1 MAFLYASHTPSDES
15 LPLKSNLQ
23 IFKFTNLQIAQIF
36 KFSNLQIFK
45 LKKNMAIKLIKAC
58 KELNVGMS
66 TAMNFFAKQGKEI
79 NPDPNTR
86 IDDELYLLLAKEFN
100 KDMALKLEAERQ
112 AAERQAREMQT
123 VSIEQPAPSHI
134 ETEIPKPKV
143 VGQIELDEAKKARE
157 EAERQAAEA
166 ADILR

>member
-1 MAFLYASHTPSDES
+1 
-15 LPLKSNLQ
+15 
-23 IFKFTNLQIAQIF
+23 
-36 KFSNLQIFK
+36 
-45 LKKNMAIKLIKAC
+45 MAIKLIKAC

-66 TAMNFFAKQGKEI
+66 TAVTFFAKQGKEI
-79 NPDPNTR
+79 TPDPNTR
-86 IDDELYLLLAKEFN
+86 IDDELYLMLAKEFN

-112 AAERQAREMQT
+112 AAERQSREMQT

-166 ADILR
+166 ARLAAEAEAKAKAAAEAAGSQAAAEGGEQGRRGR

>member
-1 MAFLYASHTPSDES
+1 
-15 LPLKSNLQ
+15 
-23 IFKFTNLQIAQIF
+23 
-36 KFSNLQIFK
+36 
-45 LKKNMAIKLIKAC
+45 MAIKLIKAC

-66 TAMNFFAKQGKEI
+66 TAVTFFAKQGKEI

-86 IDDELYLLLAKEFN
+86 IDDELYLMLAKEFN

-134 ETEIPKPKV
+134 EI
-143 VGQIELDEAKKARE
+143 GRASCRE
-157 EAERQAAEA
+157 RV
-166 ADILR
+166 

>member
-1 MAFLYASHTPSDES
+1 
-15 LPLKSNLQ
+15 
-23 IFKFTNLQIAQIF
+23 
-36 KFSNLQIFK
+36 
-45 LKKNMAIKLIKAC
+45 MAIKLIKAC

-86 IDDELYLLLAKEFN
+86 IDDELYLMLAKEFN
-100 KDMALKLEAERQ
+100 RDMALKLEAERQ
-112 AAERQAREMQT
+112 AAERQSREMQT

-166 ADILR
+166 AA

>member
-1 MAFLYASHTPSDES
+1 
-15 LPLKSNLQ
+15 
-23 IFKFTNLQIAQIF
+23 
-36 KFSNLQIFK
+36 
-45 LKKNMAIKLIKAC
+45 MAIKLIKAC

-66 TAMNFFAKQGKEI
+66 TAVTFFAKQGKEI
-79 NPDPNTR
+79 TPDPNTR
-86 IDDELYLLLAKEFN
+86 IDDELYLMLAKEFN
-100 KDMALKLEAERQ
+100 KDMALKQEAERQ
-112 AAERQAREMQT
+112 SREMQT

-166 ADILR
+166 ARLAAGAEGKAKAAADG